1 MRTGKVT
8 INGIE
13 YPLCFSTRVLVTLEE
28 RGKSE
33 GKSSDEVMAEIMGGA
48 DGGVSVM
55 KSFWLLGAMID
66 AGVRYQRLNGGCDIT
81 APSADDL
88 IDTVD
93 PEDYGS
99 IFADMAAAVTGG
111 HERTVEAVE
120 PKNSKTKNADATL
133 GN

>member
-8 INGIE
+8 INGTE

-48 DGGVSVM
+48 DGGISVE
-55 KSFWLLGAMID
+55 KSFWLLAAMID
-66 AGVRYQRLNGGCDIT
+66 AGVRYKKLNGGCDVE

-99 IFADMAAAVTGG
+99 IFAEMAAAVTGG
-111 HERTVEAVE
+111 QERTVEAVP
-120 PKNSKTKNADATL
+120 PKDRKNGDATP
-133 GN
+133 GK

>member
-28 RGKSE
+28 RGRAE

-48 DGGVSVM
+48 DGGISVL
-55 KSFWLLGAMID
+55 KSMWLLAAMID
-66 AGVRYQRLNGGCDIT
+66 AGVRYKRLNGGCEIT

-93 PEDYGS
+93 PEDYGP

-111 HERTVEAVE
+111 QERTVEAVP
-120 PKNSKTKNADATL
+120 PKNSKNADATL
-133 GN
+133 GE